1 MITETAQD
9 NISVHWLYNVKG
21 YTFTQA
27 AHAINKTPS
36 HVRRVVRGGRKHKP
50 TVDALLALP
59 DKELTDL
66 RIDKKQGNKQ

>member
-36 HVRRVVRGGRKHKP
+36 HVRRVVRGDRNHKP
-50 TVDALLALP
+50 TIEALRALP
-59 DKELTDL
+59 DRELTDL
-66 RIDKKQGNKQ
+66 RTDQPREKKK